1 MGAWQER
8 NLAEVPQEAGEAV
21 RRDGGGVVGGE
32 RMNADKAAVIVDV
45 TVCGMDEAQSKA
57 ERLVETVKSAKTL
70 AGELADLLGN
80 LSVDVKG

>member
-1 MGAWQER
+1 MSG
-8 NLAEVPQEAGEAV
+8 
-21 RRDGGGVVGGE
+21 
-32 RMNADKAAVIVDV
+32 DKPAINVDV
-45 TVCGMDEAQSKA
+45 TVCGLDEAQNKA

>member
-1 MGAWQER
+1 
-8 NLAEVPQEAGEAV
+8 
-21 RRDGGGVVGGE
+21 
-32 RMNADKAAVIVDV
+32 MNADKAAVIVDV

-80 LSVDVKG
+80 LSADVKG